1 MELEFCQHCGGH
13 TLVRVSISINASGN
27 VQLKQSNRQVF
38 WKRGTVVRIPVSRS
52 TLEHHF
58 VEFCFVDFCAQSWTL
73 ILQTFSH
80 CFFSARVISSL
91 PLRVL
96 APQYSIPK
104 SKYGQMP
111 MLLREDQLQVGRMR
125 QLQNNKRR
133 AEKKASRAL
142 FGDVAGS
149 AVASHSAAGSGR
161 APAAA
166 ATRSLVEASAF
177 AAEKV
182 VARTEEIEFGF
193 GRRNPN
199 AQRGGGKRR

>member
-1 MELEFCQHCGGH
+1 MC
-13 TLVRVSISINASGN
+13 SG
-27 VQLKQSNRQVF
+27 LGFGLSVF
-38 WKRGTVVRIPVSRS
+38 WP
-52 TLEHHF
+52 
-58 VEFCFVDFCAQSWTL
+58 
-73 ILQTFSH
+73 FSH
-80 CFFSARVISSL
+80 SSL
-91 PLRVL
+91 FGCPRRSPLSL
-96 APQYSIPK
+96 SQYSIPK

-149 AVASHSAAGSGR
+149 AVAASSAAGSGR